1 MLGLQPRAKM
11 NLQSRVFF
19 VTSTTFNRTPILR
32 YERAARLFLDVM
44 FTYRN
49 EGRFLVHEFV
59 LMPDHFHLIITPS
72 EILSLE
78 RAIQR
83 IKGGCSFRYGKEIN
97 SKKDIWQPGFTS
109 HRITNLSDYEQH
121 REYILQ
127 NPVRAELVAKP
138 DEYPYS
144 SARREFKMDA
154 VPQFT
159 VAKATGS

>member
-1 MLGLQPRAKM
+1 M
-11 NLQSRVFF
+11 NFQSRVFF
-19 VTSTTFNRTPILR
+19 VTSTTFNRTPVFR
-32 YERAARLFLDVM
+32 HERAARLFLDVM
-44 FTYRN
+44 FTYRG
-49 EGRFLVHEFV
+49 EARFLVHDFV

-83 IKGGCSFRYGKEIN
+83 IKGGSSFRYGKEIN
-97 SKKDIWQPGFTS
+97 SKKDIWQPGFTF
-109 HRITNLSDYEQH
+109 HRITNFQDYEHH
-121 REYILQ
+121 RDYILQ
-127 NPVRAELVAKP
+127 NPVRAKLVARP

-144 SARREFKMDA
+144 SARGEFKMDA